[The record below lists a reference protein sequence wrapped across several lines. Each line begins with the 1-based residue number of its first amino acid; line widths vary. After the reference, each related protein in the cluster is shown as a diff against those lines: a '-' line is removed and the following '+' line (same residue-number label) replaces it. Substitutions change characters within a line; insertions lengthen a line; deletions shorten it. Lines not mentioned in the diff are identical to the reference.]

1 MARENLPTRL
11 RAEQRVEADDT
22 ARKKF
27 VSLFYNQAWDKESNF
42 DLAIDTNTIS
52 TEMATDW
59 IIEAA
64 RALSQKEFGPDAVTV
79 ERVKVD
85 PSLFDAINIALARQ
99 VPSDLARQVP
109 SENEDQRP
117 NPSLH

>member
-1 MARENLPTRL
+1 M
-11 RAEQRVEADDT
+11 
-22 ARKKF
+22 
-27 VSLFYNQAWDKESNF
+27 FYNQPWDNESNF

-59 IIEAA
+59 IIEAV

-79 ERVKVD
+79 ELVKVD
-85 PSLFDAINIALARQ
+85 PALLDAINIALARQ

-109 SENEDQRP
+109 SENDDQRR
-117 NPSLH
+117 NPSPHQRGA